1 MGRISLMKKK
11 KFERLLLKNTM
22 AIALPAILVL
32 AVFIFMLMRYP
43 VWERTQSTSLNPS
56 ESLYAQ
62 VDHVYRS
69 GNTNVDI
76 EADNLIYA
84 GFNYY
89 VNGDIKG
96 AYYYQLNQDRIM
108 FYIVETKNPDMR
120 LDKTKIKARV
130 IKDNVSTEYILTQLM
145 TDAGFDGEFM
155 DDYYSEYVISECDY
169 PKNYITM
176 LYILLA
182 TPIVIGV
189 CIVIY
194 TVIVWLSPAIH
205 GQARQLRNY
214 GDVHSIIE
222 ELNLQLL
229 NHMVYKLNNI
239 YITEDYLIV
248 SYLVRTDVIKL
259 DQIKE
264 LEKTEIEKHSFMKK
278 QKLYKLTFYNK
289 NKTEYEISLYN
300 EETLNDIID
309 YISVMC

>member
-1 MGRISLMKKK
+1 
-11 KFERLLLKNTM
+11 M

-32 AVFIFMLMRYP
+32 IVFIFMLMRYP
-43 VWERTQSTSLNPS
+43 VWERTKSISLVQSGD
-56 ESLYAQ
+56 LYAQ
-62 VDHVYRS
+62 VDRVYRS
-69 GNTNVDI
+69 GNTNV
-76 EADNLIYA
+76 EVETDNLIYA

-89 VNGDIKG
+89 VNGEIKG

-108 FYIVETKNPDMR
+108 FYIVETNNPEMQ
-120 LDKTKIKARV
+120 LDKIRIRARV

-145 TDAGFDGEFM
+145 TDAGFDRGFA

-182 TPIVIGV
+182 APIVIGV

-194 TVIVWLSPAIH
+194 TVIVWLNPVIH

-214 GDVHSIIE
+214 GDIHSIIE
-222 ELNLQLL
+222 ELNLQML
-229 NHMVYKLNNI
+229 NHMVYKINNI

-264 LEKTEIEKHSFMKK
+264 LEKTEIEKHTFMKK
-278 QKLYKLTFYNK
+278 QKLYKLAFYNK
-289 NKTEYEISLYN
+289 NKTEYEIKLYN

>member
-1 MGRISLMKKK
+1 MRKK

-22 AIALPAILVL
+22 SIALPAILVL

-43 VWERTQSTSLNPS
+43 VWERTRSTSLDPS
-56 ESLYAQ
+56 DDLYAQ
-62 VDHVYRS
+62 VDHIYKS
-69 GNTNVDI
+69 GNINVVLDA
-76 EADNLIYA
+76 EHLTYA
-84 GFNYY
+84 GFDYY
-89 VNGDIKG
+89 VNGEVKG

-108 FYIVETKNPDMR
+108 FYIIETKNPEMM
-120 LDKTKIKARV
+120 LDKNRVRARI
-130 IKDNVSTEYILTQLM
+130 IKDKVSTEYILTQLM
-145 TDAGFDGEFM
+145 TDAGFDGKFM
-155 DDYYSEYVISECDY
+155 DDYYSEYIISECDY

-176 LYILLA
+176 LYIMLA
-182 TPIVIGV
+182 APIVIGV

-194 TVIVWLSPAIH
+194 TMIVWLAPAIH

-222 ELNLQLL
+222 ELNLQMQ

-264 LEKTEIEKHSFMKK
+264 LEKTEIEKHSFMNK
-278 QKLYKLTFYNK
+278 QKLYRLTFYNK
-289 NKTEYEISLYN
+289 NKTEYEIKLYN
-300 EETLNDIID
+300 EEILNDIID